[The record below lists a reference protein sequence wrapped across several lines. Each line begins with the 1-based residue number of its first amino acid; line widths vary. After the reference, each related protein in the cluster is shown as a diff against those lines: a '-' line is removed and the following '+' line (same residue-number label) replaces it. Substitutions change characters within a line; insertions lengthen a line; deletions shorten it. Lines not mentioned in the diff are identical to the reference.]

1 MRRTIFLA
9 SLVMT
14 LLLTSAIS
22 SWAQESTPVDDPL
35 AGTTVESLGGIPLEM
50 ADGYALAMLKLT
62 LEPGVT
68 IPAHHHPGSVV
79 LYVLAGTFG
88 TTFTEGEAVV
98 TRGATGATPAATEPV
113 EIGTETVLEAGDS
126 VSYEGDT
133 HHSMSNIGDE
143 PLVLMVAA
151 VLDANEPGF
160 IFGESA

>member
-1 MRRTIFLA
+1 MRRNILLA

-14 LLLTSAIS
+14 LLLTSALGA
-22 SWAQESTPVDDPL
+22 WAQESTPVNDPM

-79 LYVLAGTFG
+79 LYVLSGTFG

-98 TRGATGATPAATEPV
+98 TRAATPSATEPV
-113 EIGTETVLEAGDS
+113 VIGSETVLEAGDS

-160 IFGESA
+160 LFDHDM